1 MVMNEELIN
10 RLPPSLRELAKQHLP
25 DKPVRIPTTE
35 ERDQRERELSRRL
48 TKKMEAQKAMV
59 YLDKSLWPA
68 GIPIKFT
75 FADWQPEKQ
84 PDQQKAREIGNKA
97 WMIAKEA
104 EENKPFNVALLG
116 SPGTGKTS
124 LALAMARKLSDDC
137 GWSWMFVST
146 PELKTLVEDQ
156 FDVTDLKQKLAD
168 TTRAMTET
176 SVLIL
181 DDFGTE
187 GGLVSRIYERG
198 YKGAHS
204 SLQQLM
210 YKVANARFGKP
221 DKMTIIT
228 TNNTNQELE
237 RIYDPKII
245 SRLVTQNKTHRIAFN
260 GMSDVRAMEG

>member
-1 MVMNEELIN
+1 MKDSLLDSI
-10 RLPPSLRELAKQHLP
+10 PAGLRELARQHLP
-25 DKPVRIPTTE
+25 DRPVHIPTPE
-35 ERDQRERELSRRL
+35 ERDRRERELSRRL

-68 GIPIKFT
+68 GIPVSFT

-104 EENKPFNVALLG
+104 TENGAFNVALLG

-124 LALAMARKLSDDC
+124 LALAIADKLKQEKS
-137 GWSWMFVST
+137 WSWMFVST
-146 PELKTLVEDQ
+146 TELKSLVEAQ
-156 FDVTDLKQKLAD
+156 FDAYDVKQRIANIK
-168 TTRAMTET
+168 RAMTEVN
-176 SVLIL
+176 VLIL

-187 GGLVSRIYERG
+187 GGLVSRINEPS
-198 YKGAHS
+198 YKGAHAK
-204 SLQQLM
+204 LQQLM
-210 YKVANARFGKP
+210 YEVANARYSKQ

-228 TNNTNQELE
+228 TNNTTKELE

-245 SRLVTQNKTHRIAFN
+245 SRLVTKKKEHRIAFN
-260 GMSDVRAMEG
+260 GMEDVRAMEG